1 MGLKRELGLFEI
13 TLYGIGMIVGAGIYA
28 LIGKV
33 AGLAGNGVW
42 LSFLLS
48 SLLAVFTGLSY
59 AELSS
64 VFTKDSA
71 EFDYVRHAT
80 KSRYLSYIVAWFM
93 LGSMIVSATTV
104 ALGFGG
110 YLSGILGI
118 GNPVFF
124 AALSIFI
131 FTLINFI
138 GIKISAKIN
147 DVATILEVGGLLLI
161 IFGVLAVIGL
171 NLNYAPV
178 EVNYFDFSYSGVVS
192 GAILAFFAY
201 IGFGSIAKMGEEVK
215 NPEKTLPKAILL
227 SILITTI
234 LYIGVA
240 VASITIASP
249 PELYA
254 SSEPAA
260 LVAEKINPNLKL
272 ILSIIALFSTGN
284 TILLILI
291 SSSRMLY
298 GLASQKVFPSILSQV
313 NKFTSTPHYAVFV
326 TGIMAVA
333 LLIYSDIKT
342 VAEVTNLWIFICYFF
357 VNLSVILLRYKKLEK
372 KRGFRMPLNIG
383 KFPLPAFFGIITS
396 LWMIFETVKGR
407 IFLKDPVIY
416 LTLVVLCIASL
427 FYNYPTRRLQVLTDR

>member
-71 EFDYVRHAT
+71 EFDYVRRAT

-110 YLSGILGI
+110 YLSAILGI

-124 AALSIFI
+124 AALSIFL

-147 DVATILEVGGLLLI
+147 DAATILEVGGLLLI

-171 NLNYAPV
+171 NLNYTPV

-249 PELYA
+249 QELYA

-298 GLASQKVFPSILSQV
+298 GLASHRVFPSILSQV

-326 TGIMAVA
+326 TGIIAVT

-383 KFPLPAFFGIITS
+383 KFPLPAFLGIIAS

-407 IFLKDPVIY
+407 IVIGDPLVY
-416 LTLVVLCIASL
+416 LTLLVLSIASVFYL
-427 FYNYPTRRLQVLTDR
+427 FIRKTF

>member
-42 LSFLLS
+42 LSFLIS
-48 SLLAVFTGLSY
+48 SFLAIFTGLSY

-64 VFTKDSA
+64 IFTKDSA

-80 KSRYLSYIVAWFM
+80 KSKYLSYIVAWFM
-93 LGSMIVSATTV
+93 LASMIISATVV

-110 YLSGILGI
+110 YLSAILGI
-118 GNPVFF
+118 ANAVVF

-131 FTLINFI
+131 FTLINFV

-147 DVATILEVGGLLLI
+147 NVATILEVLGLALI
-161 IFGVLAVIGL
+161 IFGVIAIVGL
-171 NLNYAPV
+171 NPNYTKV
-178 EVNYFDFSYSGVVS
+178 KIDYFDFSLSGVIS

-227 SILITTI
+227 SIFITTL

-240 VASITIASP
+240 IASITIASP
-249 PELYA
+249 QELYT

-260 LVAEKINPNLKL
+260 LIAEKIHPNLKL

-298 GLASQKVFPSILSQV
+298 GLASQKVFPPIFSKI
-313 NKFTSTPHYAVFV
+313 NKFTHTPHYAVLI
-326 TGIMAVA
+326 TGIIATA
-333 LLIYSDIKT
+333 LLIYSDIKI

-357 VNLSVILLRYKKLEK
+357 VNLSVILLRYKNLEK
-372 KRGFRMPLNIG
+372 ERSFKIPLNIG
-383 KFPLPAFFGIITS
+383 KFPLLAFFGVVTS
-396 LWMIFETVKGR
+396 LWMIFETIKER
-407 IFLKDPVIY
+407 FFLEDPAIY
-416 LTLVVLCIASL
+416 LTLLVLCIATIFYL
-427 FYNYPTRRLQVLTDR
+427 FERFKNL

>member
-64 VFTKDSA
+64 VFTRDSA

-80 KSRYLSYIVAWFM
+80 RSKYLGYLVAWFM
-93 LGSMIVSATTV
+93 LGSMVISATAV

-110 YLSGILGI
+110 YLSALLRVGS
-118 GNPVFF
+118 PVFF
-124 AALSIFI
+124 AALSIF
-131 FTLINFI
+131 FFSLINFI

-147 DVATILEVGGLLLI
+147 DISTILEVGGLLLI
-161 IFGVLAVIGL
+161 IFGVLAVVGY
-171 NLNYAPV
+171 LNYAPV
-178 EVNYFDFSYSGVVS
+178 EVNYFDFSFPGVVS

-215 NPEKTLPKAILL
+215 NPEKTLPRAILL
-227 SILITTI
+227 SIFITTL

-240 VASITIASP
+240 IASITVASP
-249 PELYA
+249 QELYT

-298 GLASQKVFPSILSQV
+298 GLASQRVFPSILSRV
-313 NKFTSTPHYAVFV
+313 NKFTHTPHYAVFV
-326 TGIMAVA
+326 TGIIALA

-357 VNLSVILLRYKKLEK
+357 VNLSVIILRYKRLRK

-383 KFPLPAFFGIITS
+383 KFPLPAFLGIIAS

-407 IFLKDPVIY
+407 IVIGDPLIY
-416 LTLVVLCIASL
+416 LTLLLLIMVSV
-427 FYNYPTRRLQVLTDR
+427 FYFFIRKTF